1 MISSTITT
9 CRPLMSVSRSLRI
22 RTTPLDFVPEPYD
35 EIAIQSISMWRVK
48 LRARSAITITAPRRM
63 PTISRSWPS

>member
-35 EIAIQSISMWRVK
+35 EIAIQSISM
-48 LRARSAITITAPRRM
+48 
-63 PTISRSWPS
+63 